1 MKVNWIAFPLHP
13 DTPADGRS
21 LEDLFANR
29 PVNVKDMVR
38 RLKLTARDLGLP
50 FGNRTMTY
58 NSRLAQ
64 ELSKYAASEG
74 LEDIFHQK
82 VFRAYFAN
90 GLNIGDPM
98 ILIDLARAA
107 GLSATEADRVIHER
121 SFRDDVDRD
130 WALSA
135 RMGITAVPTFV
146 IGRNAIVG
154 AQSSSV
160 LKSFLNDNG
169 ISRNSDIVS

>member
-1 MKVNWIAFPLHP
+1 MKVNWISFPLHP
-13 DTPADGRS
+13 DTPAEGRS
-21 LEDLFANR
+21 LEDLFADR
-29 PVNVKDMVR
+29 PVNVKDMVQ
-38 RLKLTARDLGLP
+38 RLQSAANDLGLP

-82 VFRAYFAN
+82 VFRAYFEK

-98 ILIDLARAA
+98 ILIDLAKAA

-121 SFRDDVDRD
+121 PFRDAVDRD
-130 WALSA
+130 WARSA
-135 RMGITAVPTFV
+135 RTGITAVPTFV

-154 AQSSSV
+154 AQATSV
-160 LKSFLNDNG
+160 LINFLNENG
-169 ISRNSDIVS
+169 VSRKSDTVN

>member
-13 DTPADGRS
+13 DTPAEGRS

-29 PVNVKDMVR
+29 PVNVKNMVQ
-38 RLKLTARDLGLP
+38 RLKLTAEELGLP

-82 VFRAYFAN
+82 IFKAYFAK

-98 ILIDLARAA
+98 ILIDLAKAA
-107 GLSATEADRVIHER
+107 GLSAAEADRVIHER
-121 SFRDDVDRD
+121 SFRDAVDRD
-130 WALSA
+130 WARSA

-154 AQSSSV
+154 AQPSSA
-160 LKSFLNDNG
+160 LINFLNENG
-169 ISRNSDIVS
+169 VPRKSNTVR

>member
-13 DTPADGRS
+13 DTPASGQS

-29 PVNVKDMVR
+29 PVNVKDLIQ
-38 RLKLTARDLGLP
+38 RLKLTAEALGLP

-64 ELSKYAASEG
+64 ELAKYAASNG
-74 LEDIFHQK
+74 LEDIFQQK
-82 VFRAYFAN
+82 VFRAYFAK

-98 ILIDLARAA
+98 ILIDLAKAA
-107 GLSATEADRVIHER
+107 GLSAAEADQVIRER
-121 SFRDDVDRD
+121 SFRDAVDRD
-130 WALSA
+130 WAQSV

-154 AQSSSV
+154 AQPHSV
-160 LKSFLNDNG
+160 IVKFLNNNG
-169 ISRNSDIVS
+169 VSRKSDTVS

>member
-29 PVNVKDMVR
+29 PVNVKNMVQ
-38 RLKLTARDLGLP
+38 RLKLTAKDLGLP
-50 FGNRTMTY
+50 FGDRTMTY

-64 ELSKYAASEG
+64 ELAKYAASKG

-82 VFRAYFAN
+82 VFKAYFAK

-98 ILIDLARAA
+98 ILLDLAEAA
-107 GLSATEADRVIHER
+107 GLSAAGADRVIQER
-121 SFRDDVDRD
+121 SFRDAVDSD
-130 WALSA
+130 WARSA

-146 IGRNAIVG
+146 IGRNSIVG
-154 AQSSSV
+154 AQPPSI
-160 LKSFLNDNG
+160 LINFLNDNG
-169 ISRNSDIVS
+169 VSRKFGTIS

>member
-13 DTPADGRS
+13 DTPAEGRS

-29 PVNVKDMVR
+29 PVNVKNMVQ
-38 RLKLTARDLGLP
+38 RLKLTAKDLGLP
-50 FGNRTMTY
+50 FGNRTKTY

-64 ELSKYAASEG
+64 EMAKYAASEG

-82 VFRAYFAN
+82 VFKAYFAK
-90 GLNIGDPM
+90 GLNIGDPV
-98 ILIDLARAA
+98 ILVDLAKAA
-107 GLSATEADRVIHER
+107 GLSAAEAERVIHKR
-121 SFRDDVDRD
+121 FFRNAVDRD
-130 WALSA
+130 WARSA

-154 AQSSSV
+154 AQPSSV
-160 LKSFLNDNG
+160 LIDFLSDNG
-169 ISRNSDIVS
+169 VSRKSDIDP

>member
-1 MKVNWIAFPLHP
+1 MNVNWIAFPLHP

-29 PVNVKDMVR
+29 PINVKDMVQ
-38 RLKLTARDLGLP
+38 RLKLTAKDLGLP

-64 ELSKYAASEG
+64 ELSKYAASKG

-82 VFRAYFAN
+82 VFNAYFAT

-98 ILIDLARAA
+98 ILLDLAKAA
-107 GLSATEADRVIHER
+107 GLSAVEADRVINER
-121 SFRDDVDRD
+121 SFRDAVDRD
-130 WALSA
+130 WARSA
-135 RMGITAVPTFV
+135 QMGITAVPTFV
-146 IGRNAIVG
+146 IGRNAMVG
-154 AQSSSV
+154 AQPSSV
-160 LKSFLNDNG
+160 LIKFLSDNG
-169 ISRNSDIVS
+169 VTRKSDTIN